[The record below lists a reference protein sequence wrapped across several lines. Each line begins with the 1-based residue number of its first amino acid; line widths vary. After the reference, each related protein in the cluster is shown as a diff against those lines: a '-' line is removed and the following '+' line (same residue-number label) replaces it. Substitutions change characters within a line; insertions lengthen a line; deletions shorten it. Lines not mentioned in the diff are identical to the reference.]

1 LCSLLTQEV
10 QAQALSNL
18 RDTTVNGWL
27 LQVHYARH
35 WPFADLADRFGSNNA
50 IGGAVKRKTSRN
62 WLWSLEGSYLF
73 SGNIKE
79 DTIVDGLLTSEG
91 FFIGLNGL
99 ASSVLLFERGFT
111 FHLNGG
117 KLFALSS
124 SRPNSGLQVMAGV
137 GILQHK
143 IKIED
148 PDQNVPYV
156 TGEYAKGYDRLTNG
170 WALRQYIG
178 YLNLDERRR
187 LNFEIGIEAL
197 QGFTRNRR
205 PWNFDQMK
213 KDDRRRLDVLLGLRL
228 TWMLPFYGRSEE
240 RFYTY

>member
-35 WPFADLADRFGSNNA
+35 WPFADLADRFGSSNA
-50 IGGAVKRKTSRN
+50 VGGAIKRKTTRN

-73 SGNIKE
+73 GGNIKE
-79 DTIVDGLLTSEG
+79 DTIIDGLLTSQG

-99 ASSVLLFERGFT
+99 ASSVLLFERGFSI
-111 FHLNGG
+111 HVNGG
-117 KLFALSS
+117 KMLPLP
-124 SRPNSGLQVMAGV
+124 RQCPNSGVMLMAGFGV
-137 GILQHK
+137 LQHK

-156 TGEYAKGYDRLTNG
+156 TGAYAKGYDRLTTG
-170 WALRQYIG
+170 WAMRQYIG
-178 YLNLDERRR
+178 YLNLDEYRRY
-187 LNFEIGIEAL
+187 NFELGIESF

-205 PWNFDQMK
+205 AWNFDQMK
-213 KDDRRRLDVLLGLRL
+213 RDDRLRLDVLVGLRA